1 MDDLNAWWAALAG
14 LAIGAAVGFTTRRAR
29 LCSFGAI
36 EDALVGF
43 DTRRLRVFGL
53 ALGIAIAGTQ
63 FLVVAGLLDPRAT
76 SYVPEALPWIGVA
89 LGGVMFGLG
98 MALVGTCA
106 FGSCVRLGSGDLR
119 SLVVLLVFS
128 ATAYA
133 MLRGTLAA
141 YRITF
146 GEAMALTM
154 PLSAQADL
162 PGLIDPILGLSSRAV
177 AAAGVAA
184 VLIALAVMD
193 MRLRKARRLLAAGI
207 VLGLGVVAGWLAT
220 EHLVDEFV
228 HAARPQSLT
237 FVAPA
242 AITLYGLLL
251 DGTMLVNFGTAS
263 IIGVIVGAFA
273 AAHVGDEFRWEAF
286 DDAREMRR
294 HLLGAVLMGVGGVLC
309 GGCTIGQGITAGS
322 LLALSFPLAVA
333 GMVLG
338 ARLGI
343 AFLMEG
349 RAFFFLRASPRSA
362 AGRSRLVGG
371 RRSRS

>member
-14 LAIGAAVGFTTRRAR
+14 LVIGVAVGFATRRAR

-43 DTRRLRVFGL
+43 DTRRLRIFGL

-63 FLVVAGLLDPRAT
+63 FLVLTGALDPRAT
-76 SYVPEALPWIGVA
+76 SYVPGALPWIGIG
-89 LGGVMFGLG
+89 LGGLMFGLG

-119 SLVVLLVFS
+119 SLIVLLVFA

-141 YRITF
+141 YRIGF
-146 GEAMALTM
+146 GEAMAL
-154 PLSAQADL
+154 PIPRSEQADL
-162 PGLIDPILGLSSRAV
+162 PGLLDPLIGLPSRAV
-177 AAAGVAA
+177 LAAGLAA
-184 VLIALAVMD
+184 VLIALAVSD
-193 MRLRKARRLLAAGI
+193 ARLRRTRRLLAAGV
-207 VLGLGVVAGWLAT
+207 VLGLGVIGGWLAT
-220 EHLVDEFV
+220 QYLVDEFV
-228 HAARPQSLT
+228 EAARPQSLT
-237 FVAPA
+237 FVAPV
-242 AITLYGLLL
+242 AITLHGLLL
-251 DGTMLVNFGTAS
+251 DGATLVNFGTGS
-263 IIGVIVGAFA
+263 VLGVVLGAFA
-273 AAHVGDEFRWEAF
+273 AARAGDEFRWEAF
-286 DDAREMRR
+286 DDAREMKR
-294 HLLGAVLMGVGGVLC
+294 HLLGAVLMGAGGVLC

-333 GMVLG
+333 CMMLG

-349 RAFFFLRASPRSA
+349 RALFFLPASRSA
-362 AGRSRLVGG
+362 VTRSRCAGG
-371 RRSRS
+371 RRARS

>member
-36 EDALVGF
+36 EDALVGS

-63 FLVVAGLLDPRAT
+63 FLVLTDLLDPQAT
-76 SYVPEALPWIGVA
+76 SYVPGALPWIGIA

-119 SLVVLLVFS
+119 SLIVLLVFG

-141 YRITF
+141 YRIAF
-146 GEAMALTM
+146 GEAWALAI
-154 PLSAQADL
+154 PHSGQADL
-162 PGLIDPILGLSSRAV
+162 PGLINPLLGLSSRAFL
-177 AAAGVAA
+177 AAGVAA
-184 VLIALAVMD
+184 ILIALAVTD
-193 MRLRKARRLLAAGI
+193 ARLRKARRLLAAGI
-207 VLGLGVVAGWLAT
+207 VLGAGVVGGWLAT
-220 EHLVDEFV
+220 QYLVDEFMQ
-228 HAARPQSLT
+228 AARPQSLT
-237 FVAPA
+237 FVSPV
-242 AITLYGLLL
+242 AITLHGLLL
-251 DGTMLVNFGTAS
+251 DGATLVNFGTAS
-263 IIGVIVGAFA
+263 IVGVILGAFA
-273 AAHVGDEFRWEAF
+273 AARTGDEFRWEAF
-286 DDAREMRR
+286 DDAREMKR

-322 LLALSFPLAVA
+322 LLALSFPLAVV
-333 GMVLG
+333 GMMLG

-343 AFLMEG
+343 AFLVEG
-349 RAFFFLRASPRSA
+349 RALFFLPASRPTA
-362 AGRSRLVGG
+362 VRSRVAGG
-371 RRSRS
+371 RRSRP

>member
-14 LAIGAAVGFTTRRAR
+14 LAIGVAVGFTTRRAR

-43 DTRRLRVFGL
+43 DTRRLRIFGL

-63 FLVVAGLLDPRAT
+63 FLVLTSFLDPRAT
-76 SYVPEALPWIGVA
+76 SYVPDALPWIGVVI
-89 LGGVMFGLG
+89 GGLMFGLG

-119 SLVVLLVFS
+119 SLVVLLVFA
-128 ATAYA
+128 ATAYS

-141 YRITF
+141 YRIAF

-154 PLSAQADL
+154 PLSGQADL
-162 PGLIDPILGLSSRAV
+162 PGLIDPVLGLSSRAV
-177 AAAGVAA
+177 VAAGLAA
-184 VLIALAVMD
+184 ILIALAVTD
-193 MRLRKARRLLAAGI
+193 VRLRKARRLLAAGV

-220 EHLVDEFV
+220 QYLVDEFV

-242 AITLYGLLL
+242 AVTLHGLLL
-251 DGTMLVNFGTAS
+251 DGAKLVNFGTAS
-263 IIGVIVGAFA
+263 IIGVILGAFA
-273 AAHVGDEFRWEAF
+273 AAHGSDEFRWEAF

-294 HLLGAVLMGVGGVLC
+294 HLSGAVLMGAGGVLC

-333 GMVLG
+333 SMVLG

-349 RAFFFLRASPRSA
+349 RAFFFLRASPSA
-362 AGRSRLVGG
+362 AGRSRLAGG

>member
-14 LAIGAAVGFTTRRAR
+14 LAIGAAVGFATRRAR

-43 DTRRLRVFGL
+43 DTRRLRIFGL
-53 ALGIAIAGTQ
+53 ALGIAVAGTQ
-63 FLVVAGLLDPRAT
+63 FLVLTGFLDPQAT
-76 SYVPEALPWIGVA
+76 SYVPGALPWIGIG
-89 LGGVMFGLG
+89 LGGLMFGLG

-119 SLVVLLVFS
+119 SLVVLLVFA

-141 YRITF
+141 YRIGF

-154 PLSAQADL
+154 PLSGQADL
-162 PGLIDPILGLSSRAV
+162 PGLIDPVLGLSSRAV
-177 AAAGVAA
+177 LAAGVAA
-184 VLIALAVMD
+184 ILIALAVTD
-193 MRLRKARRLLAAGI
+193 VRLRKARRLLTAGI
-207 VLGLGVVAGWLAT
+207 VLGLGVIGGWLAT
-220 EHLVDEFV
+220 QYLVDEFV

-242 AITLYGLLL
+242 AVTLHGLLL
-251 DGTMLVNFGTAS
+251 DGTKLVNFGTAS
-263 IIGVIVGAFA
+263 ILGVILGAFA
-273 AAHVGDEFRWEAF
+273 AARVGDEFRWEAF

-294 HLLGAVLMGVGGVLC
+294 HLSGAVLMGVGGVLC

-333 GMVLG
+333 SMVLG

-349 RAFFFLRASPRSA
+349 RAFFFLRAGQPSA
-362 AGRSRLVGG
+362 AGRSRLAGG